1 MPLQIFNSNLIYP
14 ILYLPEGVHIWHNS
28 WQLFVNYNKGL
39 RSDHRFD
46 LRVEVQGQIYLKS
59 ICLMA
64 RNINSSFMFW
74 LMVFIFG
81 TIVACG
87 VYITTKV
94 YGHLYDFGDKGQGQM
109 YLNLPS
115 ALKTNSTFINP
126 PTRSGEGIIG
136 MPSSIHPFIHT
147 SCISWTL

>member
-1 MPLQIFNSNLIYP
+1 
-14 ILYLPEGVHIWHNS
+14 
-28 WQLFVNYNKGL
+28 
-39 RSDHRFD
+39 
-46 LRVEVQGQIYLKS
+46 
-59 ICLMA
+59 
-64 RNINSSFMFW
+64 
-74 LMVFIFG
+74 MVFIFG

-126 PTRSGEGIIG
+126 PTRRRDYRNAFVY
-136 MPSSIHPFIHT
+136 SSVYPYILYLLNTLKFSKLGKMIT
-147 SCISWTL
+147 SVRQCAEPMTRLRKHMVRVTVTVVELSL